1 MPCIELGEGFYG
13 KLRREASKWD
23 VSVKELVAETLSEAL
38 GAPLD
43 PSRVELHLELCEK
56 YLKEAG
62 KLLAE
67 GDYSQASEKGWGAA
81 AQIVK
86 ALAAREGKTLRSHR
100 ELWGYVDELVER
112 FGDAEV
118 RRLWHAA
125 NALHQNFYESWMTP
139 KSVAAALEDVKLLMG
154 KLRKLERLLGAVARD
169 QREGA
174 DALEEQA

>member
-1 MPCIELGEGFYG
+1 
-13 KLRREASKWD
+13 
-23 VSVKELVAETLSEAL
+23 
-38 GAPLD
+38 
-43 PSRVELHLELCEK
+43 
-56 YLKEAG
+56 
-62 KLLAE
+62 
-67 GDYSQASEKGWGAA
+67 
-81 AQIVK
+81 
-86 ALAAREGKTLRSHR
+86 
-100 ELWGYVDELVER
+100 VDELVER

-174 DALEEQA
+174 DALEGQA

>member
-1 MPCIELGEGFYG
+1 MPCIELSEGFCE
-13 KLRREASKWD
+13 KLRKEASKRD
-23 VSVKELVAETLSEAL
+23 VSVEELVAETLFEAL

-43 PSRVELHLELCEK
+43 PRDRAELHLELCEK
-56 YLKEAG
+56 YLKEAE

-100 ELWGYVDELVER
+100 ELWEYVDELVER

-125 NALHQNFYESWMTP
+125 NALHQNFYENWMTP
-139 KSVAAALEDVKLLMG
+139 KSVAAALEDVKLLVG
-154 KLRKLERLLGAVARD
+154 KLRKLLQPSDCLAR
-169 QREGA
+169 
-174 DALEEQA
+174 